1 MEIMIGARP
10 GGGGGVS
17 MNKKILCRGNSFP
30 YEGIFF
36 YVGAVIFLHV
46 EAIFSICG
54 GSLFPYVLGGI
65 FGLAPPPPDNFFA
78 GAHIVVTFFLHQ
90 RYLFFSRSWRF
101 QFFEGTYF
109 FLFLGGGG
117 ALREGGRLLSTFIL
131 FLREH
136 AGPGVYNDSS
146 VRNGNADHMGGG
158 WAEVIYF
165 SWCWG
170 GGGGRWGKF
179 FGGSNNSLKKF

>member
-10 GGGGGVS
+10 GGGGGGGGVS
-17 MNKKILCRGNSFP
+17 MNKKISCGGNSFP

-36 YVGAVIFLHV
+36 YVGAVISLHV
-46 EAIFSICG
+46 EAIFSMWWVSFSVCFG
-54 GSLFPYVLGGI
+54 GYFWSC
-65 FGLAPPPPDNFFA
+65 PPPDNFFA
-78 GAHIVVTFFLHQ
+78 GAHIVVTFFLHH

-109 FLFLGGGG
+109 FLFLGGG

-136 AGPGVYNDSS
+136 AGPGV
-146 VRNGNADHMGGG
+146 
-158 WAEVIYF
+158 WVI
-165 SWCWG
+165 G
-170 GGGGRWGKF
+170 
-179 FGGSNNSLKKF
+179 